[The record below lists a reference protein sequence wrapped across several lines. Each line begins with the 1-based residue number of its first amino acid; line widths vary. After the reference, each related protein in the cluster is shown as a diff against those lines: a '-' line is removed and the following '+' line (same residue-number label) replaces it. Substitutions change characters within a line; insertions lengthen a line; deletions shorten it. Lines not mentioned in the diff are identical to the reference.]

1 MTNPSRGEPAEED
14 IPVEEVEKVTISI
27 MGREYRV
34 PAGLTILQAMELSGY
49 RLVRGVGCR
58 GGVCGACSAAY
69 RVAGDYHLKSG
80 LACQTVVEDNM
91 ELVQLP
97 FFPANKA
104 VYEIETTVPTEKT
117 LLEHYPEITRCM
129 GCNSCTLICPQNL
142 EVMEYM
148 SAALRGDVEKVA
160 KLSFECILCRLCTMR
175 CPADVVQPF
184 VAILARRL
192 YGRHL
197 APPSP
202 HLARRAGEIEEG
214 RFDDHVGE
222 MKKKSADELR
232 ELYKARDIE
241 PQ

>member
-1 MTNPSRGEPAEED
+1 
-14 IPVEEVEKVTISI
+14 VEEVEKVTISI
-27 MGREYRV
+27 MGRQHRV
-34 PAGLTILQAMELSGY
+34 PAGLTILQAMEFSGY
-49 RLVRGVGCR
+49 VLVRGVGCR

-69 RVAGDYHLKSG
+69 RLPDDYRLKSG
-80 LACQTVVEDNM
+80 LACQTVVEDGM

-97 FFPANKA
+97 FFPGNKA
-104 VYEIETTVPTEKT
+104 VYEVEAIAPDEST
-117 LLEHYPEITRCM
+117 LRKFYPEIARCM

-148 SAALRGDVEKVA
+148 AAALRGDVAKVA
-160 KLSFECILCRLCTMR
+160 ELSFECILCRLCATR
-175 CPADVVQPF
+175 CPADEVQPF

-202 HLARRAGEIEEG
+202 HLAQRVAEIKEG
-214 RFDDHVGE
+214 TYETGLGE
-222 MKKKSADELR
+222 MKQKSKDELT
-232 ELYKARDIE
+232 EMYKARDIE

>member
-1 MTNPSRGEPAEED
+1 
-14 IPVEEVEKVTISI
+14 VEEVEKVTISV

-34 PAGLTILQAMELSGY
+34 PAGLTILQAMEFSGY
-49 RLVRGVGCR
+49 MLVRGVGCR

-69 RVAGDYHLKSG
+69 RLAGDYHLKSG
-80 LACQTVVEDNM
+80 LACQTVVEDGM

-104 VYEIETTVPTEKT
+104 VYDIEAITPDEKT
-117 LLEHYPEITRCM
+117 LREYYPELARCM

-148 SAALRGDVEKVA
+148 SAALRGDVAKVA
-160 KLSFECILCRLCTMR
+160 ELSFECILCRLCAAR
-175 CPADVVQPF
+175 CPADEAQPF

-202 HLARRAGEIEEG
+202 HLARRVAEIEEG
-214 RFDDHVGE
+214 KFDAGIAE
-222 MKKKSADELR
+222 MKKKSADQLR
-232 ELYKARDIE
+232 EMYKARDIE

>member
-1 MTNPSRGEPAEED
+1 
-14 IPVEEVEKVTISI
+14 VEEVEKVTISI

-34 PAGLTILQAMELSGY
+34 PAGLTILQAMEFSGY
-49 RLVRGVGCR
+49 QLVRGVGCR

-80 LACQTVVEDNM
+80 LACQTVVEDEM

-97 FFPANKA
+97 YFPANKA
-104 VYEIETTVPTEKT
+104 VYDVETLVPTETT
-117 LLEHYPEITRCM
+117 LLEQYPELARCM

-142 EVMEYM
+142 EVMEYV
-148 SAALRGDVEKVA
+148 SAALRGDIEKVA
-160 KLSFECILCRLCTMR
+160 KLSFECILCRLCATR
-175 CPADVVQPF
+175 CPADEVQPY

-202 HLARRAGEIEEG
+202 HLARRVGELEEG
-214 RFDDHVGE
+214 KFAAGLEE
-222 MKKKSADELR
+222 MKEKSADELR
-232 ELYKARDIE
+232 EMYKARDIE

>member
-1 MTNPSRGEPAEED
+1 
-14 IPVEEVEKVTISI
+14 VEEVEKVTINI

-34 PAGLTILQAMELSGY
+34 PAGLTILQAMEFSGY
-49 RLVRGVGCR
+49 RLERGVGCR
-58 GGVCGACSAAY
+58 GGVCGACSATY
-69 RVAGDYHLKSG
+69 RVSGDYRLKSG
-80 LACQTVVEDNM
+80 LACQTVVEDGM
-91 ELVQLP
+91 ELTQMP

-104 VYEIETTVPTEKT
+104 VYDVESIAPDEAT
-117 LLEHYPEITRCM
+117 LREYYPELTRCM

-148 SAALRGDVEKVA
+148 SAALRGEIEKVA
-160 KLSFECILCRLCTMR
+160 ELSFECILCRLCTTR
-175 CPADVVQPF
+175 CPADEVQPF

-202 HLARRAGEIEEG
+202 HLARRVAEIEEKK
-214 RFDDHVGE
+214 FDAGIDE
-222 MKKKSADELR
+222 MKTKTTDQLK

>member
-1 MTNPSRGEPAEED
+1 M
-14 IPVEEVEKVTISI
+14 EEVEKVTISI

-34 PAGLTILQAMELSGY
+34 PAGLTILQAMEFSGY
-49 RLVRGVGCR
+49 QLIRGVGCR

-69 RVAGDYHLKSG
+69 RVPGDYRLKSG
-80 LACQTVVEDNM
+80 LACQTVVEDEM

-104 VYEIETTVPTEKT
+104 VYEVETSVPDEKT
-117 LLEHYPEITRCM
+117 LLEQYPEIARCM

-160 KLSFECILCRLCTMR
+160 KLSFECILCRLCTTR
-175 CPADVVQPF
+175 CPADEVQPF

-197 APPSP
+197 APASP
-202 HLARRAGEIEEG
+202 HLAKRVSEIGVGKFDAG
-214 RFDDHVGE
+214 VGE

-232 ELYKARDIE
+232 EMYKARDIE

>member
-1 MTNPSRGEPAEED
+1 
-14 IPVEEVEKVTISI
+14 
-27 MGREYRV
+27 MGRKHRV
-34 PAGLTILQAMELSGY
+34 PAGLTILQAMEFSGY
-49 RLVRGVGCR
+49 TLVRGVGCR

-69 RVAGDYHLKSG
+69 RLADDYHLKSG
-80 LACQTVVEDNM
+80 LACQTVVEDGM

-97 FFPANKA
+97 FFPGNKA
-104 VYEIETTVPTEKT
+104 VYEVEAITPDEST
-117 LLEHYPEITRCM
+117 LREFYPEIARCM

-148 SAALRGDVEKVA
+148 SAALRGDVAKVA
-160 KLSFECILCRLCTMR
+160 ELSFECILCRLCATR
-175 CPADVVQPF
+175 CPADEVQPF

-202 HLARRAGEIEEG
+202 HLAQRVAEIKEGTFEAGL
-214 RFDDHVGE
+214 GE
-222 MKKKSADELR
+222 MKEKSKDELT
-232 ELYKARDIE
+232 EMYKARDIE

>member
-1 MTNPSRGEPAEED
+1 
-14 IPVEEVEKVTISI
+14 VEEVEKATISI
-27 MGREYRV
+27 MGRKHRV
-34 PAGLTILQAMELSGY
+34 PAGLTILQAMEFSGY
-49 RLVRGVGCR
+49 VLVRGVGCR

-69 RVAGDYHLKSG
+69 RLADDYHLKSG
-80 LACQTVVEDNM
+80 LACQTVVEDGM

-97 FFPANKA
+97 FFPGNKA
-104 VYEIETTVPTEKT
+104 VYEVEAITPDEST
-117 LLEHYPEITRCM
+117 LREFYPEITRCM

-148 SAALRGDVEKVA
+148 AAALRGDIAKVA
-160 KLSFECILCRLCTMR
+160 ELSFECILCRLCASR
-175 CPADVVQPF
+175 CPGDEVQPF

-202 HLARRAGEIEEG
+202 HLAQRVAEINEG
-214 RFDDHVGE
+214 AFEGGLGE
-222 MKKKSADELR
+222 MKQKNKDELT
-232 ELYKARDIE
+232 EMYKARDIE

>member
-1 MTNPSRGEPAEED
+1 M
-14 IPVEEVEKVTISI
+14 EEVEKVTISI

-49 RLVRGVGCR
+49 QLVRGVGCR
-58 GGVCGACSAAY
+58 GGVCGACSAMY
-69 RVAGDYHLKSG
+69 RIAGDYRLKSG

-97 FFPANKA
+97 FYPANKA
-104 VYEIETTVPTEKT
+104 VYDVETTVPTEKT
-117 LLEHYPEITRCM
+117 LLEHYPEIARCM

-142 EVMEYM
+142 EVMEYI

-160 KLSFECILCRLCTMR
+160 RLSFECILCRLCATR
-175 CPADVVQPF
+175 CPADEVQPF

-197 APPSP
+197 APASP
-202 HLARRAGEIEEG
+202 HVAKRVGEIGEG
-214 RFDDHVGE
+214 RFDDQLSE
-222 MKKKSADELR
+222 MKKKSKDELR
-232 ELYKARDIE
+232 EMYKARDIE